1 MLNSKTK
8 FCIAL
13 LILALSVPVFTF
25 AQVAQPSNAATAAG
39 VRDAKVLQNV
49 EKMLADHPSFKD
61 VHPVVEDGIVTLQ
74 GSVDSYHNKLRLHDK
89 VKGVQGVEGVRNQVQ
104 VSTEAIPDDQL
115 TKTLAGKLRYDR
127 IGQGIVFN
135 NLTLQVNDGHVTVGG
150 NVLNY
155 TDRDSALSI
164 VENAKGVTDVADN
177 IQVAPV
183 SFFDD
188 ELRIRLARAI
198 YGSPVLQRY
207 ALDPQAPIRIV
218 VQNGHV
224 TLYGAVDNQLDRQV
238 AYFQARSVPGV
249 FSVDDKIA
257 IPGDRTNID

>member
-1 MLNSKTK
+1 MLNSKTR
-8 FCIAL
+8 FYIAL
-13 LILALSVPVFTF
+13 LILALSVPAFTF
-25 AQVAQPSNAATAAG
+25 AQVAPAGNAASAP
-39 VRDAKVLQNV
+39 DAKVLQNV

-61 VHPVVEDGIVTLQ
+61 VRPVVEDSIVTLQ

-89 VKGVQGVEGVRNQVQ
+89 VKDVQGVEGVRNQVQ

-115 TKTLAGKLRYDR
+115 AKVLAGKLRYDR

-135 NLTLQVNDGHVTVGG
+135 NLTLQVNDGHVTLGG

-164 VENAKGVTDVADN
+164 VENAKGVTDVTDN

-183 SFFDD
+183 SMFDN

-238 AYFQARSVPGV
+238 AYLQARSVPGV

-257 IPGDRTNID
+257 IPSDRTNMD

>member
-1 MLNSKTK
+1 MLNGKTR
-8 FCIAL
+8 FCIVL
-13 LILALSVPVFTF
+13 LTLALSVPVLTL
-25 AQVAQPSNAATAAG
+25 AQPSGAASAADAK
-39 VRDAKVLQNV
+39 DAKVLQNV
-49 EKMLADHPSFKD
+49 EKMLVDHPSFKN

-74 GSVDSYHNKLRLHDK
+74 GSVESYHNKLRLHDK
-89 VKGVQGVEGVRNQVQ
+89 VKGVQGSEGVRNQVQ

-115 TKTLAGKLRYDR
+115 AKTLAGKLRYDR

-135 NLTLQVNDGHVTVGG
+135 NLTLQVNDGRVTLGG

-155 TDRDSALSI
+155 ADRDSALSI
-164 VENAKGVTDVADN
+164 VENARGVTDVTDN
-177 IQVAPV
+177 VQVAPA

-188 ELRIRLARAI
+188 ELRVRLARAI
-198 YGSPVLQRY
+198 YGSPVLQKY

-257 IPGDRTNID
+257 IPNDRTNMD

>member
-1 MLNSKTK
+1 MLNRKSR

-13 LILALSVPVFTF
+13 LILALSVPVFT
-25 AQVAQPSNAATAAG
+25 VAQPSNATSAT
-39 VRDAKVLQNV
+39 DTKVLQNV
-49 EKMLADHPSFKD
+49 GKMLAQHPSFKN
-61 VHPVVEDGIVTLQ
+61 VRPVVEDSIVTLQ
-74 GSVDSYHNKLRLHDK
+74 GSVDSYHNKLRLHDT

-115 TKTLAGKLRYDR
+115 AKMLAGKLRYDR

-135 NLTLQVNDGHVTVGG
+135 NLTLQVNDGHVVLGG

-164 VENAKGVTDVADN
+164 VENAKGVTDVTDN

-188 ELRIRLARAI
+188 QLRLRLARAI

-207 ALDPQAPIRIV
+207 ALDPEAPIRIV

-224 TLYGAVDNQLDRQV
+224 TLYGAVDNKLDRQV

-257 IPGDRTNID
+257 IPGDRMNMEQAR